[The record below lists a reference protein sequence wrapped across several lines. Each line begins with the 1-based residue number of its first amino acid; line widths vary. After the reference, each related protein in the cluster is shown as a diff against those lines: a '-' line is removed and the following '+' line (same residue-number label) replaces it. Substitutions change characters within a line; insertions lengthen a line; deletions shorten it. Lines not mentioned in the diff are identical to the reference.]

1 MLLTVEK
8 LKEKYKGIYNDVEI
22 FYNEGMTF
30 RGTVSCEFDSDISD
44 RFEVLDFKLADEEY
58 YKNYI
63 ADRRIA
69 VDFKDFYGNKS
80 AKVLCILVPAK
91 EAIQRDKNIVRRKL

>member
-1 MLLTVEK
+1 MNEIKELIEMLK
-8 LKEKYKGIYNDVEI
+8 
-22 FYNEGMTF
+22 
-30 RGTVSCEFDSDISD
+30 SSDASYLIAK
-44 RFEVLDFKLADEEY
+44 FEEY

-80 AKVLCILVPAK
+80 AKVLCILVPAQ
-91 EAIQRDKNIVRRKL
+91 EAIQRDKNIVRR

>member
-30 RGTVSCEFDSDISD
+30 RGTVSGEFDSDISD

-69 VDFKDFYGNKS
+69 VDFKDFYPS
-80 AKVLCILVPAK
+80 VS
-91 EAIQRDKNIVRRKL
+91 

>member
-30 RGTVSCEFDSDISD
+30 RGTVSGEFDSDISD

-69 VDFKDFYGNKS
+69 VDFYGNKS

-91 EAIQRDKNIVRRKL
+91 EAIQRDKNIVRR

>member
-30 RGTVSCEFDSDISD
+30 RGTVSGEFDSDISD

-80 AKVLCILVPAK
+80 AKVLMYISTSTRSNTK
-91 EAIQRDKNIVRRKL
+91 R

>member
-22 FYNEGMTF
+22 FYTEGMTF
-30 RGTVSCEFDSDISD
+30 RGTVSGEFDSDVSD

-58 YKNYI
+58 YKKYI

-80 AKVLCILVPAK
+80 AKV
-91 EAIQRDKNIVRRKL
+91 